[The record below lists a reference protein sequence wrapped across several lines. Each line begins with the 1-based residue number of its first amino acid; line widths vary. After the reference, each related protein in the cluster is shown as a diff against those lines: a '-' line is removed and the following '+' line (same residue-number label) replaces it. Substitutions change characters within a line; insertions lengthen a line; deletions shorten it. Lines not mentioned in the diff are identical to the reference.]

1 MKKKNRVFHLAL
13 CFGFLFSI
21 VSLSWAKDTV
31 YMTQEEA
38 VKWAFSAA
46 AAIEEAKVVLSPAE
60 KKEIEAATGGALYAS
75 DDKIY
80 IGTVSGK
87 LDGYAMI
94 TNEIGKFEFIT
105 FIVKVT
111 PKMEIEKV
119 GVMVYRESR
128 GGEINRKRF
137 QQQYHG
143 KKKTDPFKVNHDIIN
158 ITGATMSVRAM
169 NRGIRKVFALLDH
182 YLKDDSATQKKSL

>member
-1 MKKKNRVFHLAL
+1 VEKVGLL
-13 CFGFLFSI
+13 
-21 VSLSWAKDTV
+21 LSDEK
-31 YMTQEEA
+31 
-38 VKWAFSAA
+38 
-46 AAIEEAKVVLSPAE
+46 
-60 KKEIEAATGGALYAS
+60 KKEIEEATGGQIHES
-75 DDKIY
+75 DKTIY
-80 IGTVSGK
+80 VGTVGGK
-87 LDGYAMI
+87 LDGYAVI

-128 GGEINRKRF
+128 GGEIARKRF

-143 KKKTDPFKVNHDIIN
+143 KKKTDPFRINHDIIN

-169 NRGIRKVFALLDH
+169 NRGIRKVFLVLEH
-182 YLKDDSATQKKSL
+182 YLKNRI